1 MAKDRLELHD
11 QLMAIL
17 GSSKVYFQP
26 PATLKMDYPCIV
38 YKLDDVDDSHA
49 NDKRYLTMKRYLVTV
64 IDRDPDT
71 LIPDGVLV
79 LPYCSFENAFVID
92 NLNHYIC
99 SLYY

>member
-1 MAKDRLELHD
+1 MAKDRIVLHN

-49 NDKRYLTMKRYLVTV
+49 NDKRYLTMKRYLVTA
-64 IDRDPDT
+64 IDKDPDT
-71 LIPDGVLV
+71 LIPDKVLA
-79 LPYCSFENAFVID
+79 LPYCSFETAFVVD